1 MIKCNEKR
9 NFQRMPID
17 CDLKYSV
24 VGDIREH
31 RGKVINLSSTGILF
45 SSRQKL
51 EPDSLLTVVLTAPN
65 TPPMHATVKVER
77 VVSNAVLYEVACSIR
92 RKFD

>member
-1 MIKCNEKR
+1 MFRRSEKR
-9 NFQRMPID
+9 GFQRMPID

-31 RGKVINLSSTGILF
+31 RGKVINLSGTGILF
-45 SSRQKL
+45 SSSQKL
-51 EPDSLLTVVLTAPN
+51 EPDSLLTVVLSAPG

-77 VVSNAVLYEVACSIR
+77 VVSNAVFYEVACSIR

>member
-1 MIKCNEKR
+1 MIKRIEQR
-9 NFQRMPID
+9 DFLRMPID

-31 RGKVINLSSTGILF
+31 RGKVINLSNTGILF

-51 EPDSLLTVVLTAPN
+51 EPGNLLTAVLTAPN

-92 RKFD
+92 SKFD

>member
-1 MIKCNEKR
+1 MIKPVEKR
-9 NFQRMPID
+9 DFQRMPID
-17 CDLKYSV
+17 CDLRFSV

-31 RGKVINLSSTGILF
+31 QGKVINLSSTGILF

-51 EPDSLLTVVLTAPN
+51 EPDNLLTVVLTAPN

-92 RKFD
+92 SKFD

>member
-1 MIKCNEKR
+1 MLKRVEKR
-9 NFQRMPID
+9 DFQRMPID

-31 RGKVINLSSTGILF
+31 WGKVINLSGTGILF
-45 SSRQKL
+45 SSSQKL

-65 TPPMHATVKVER
+65 TLPMHATVKVER
-77 VVSNAVLYEVACSIR
+77 VVSNTVLYEVACTIR
-92 RKFD
+92 SKFD

>member
-1 MIKCNEKR
+1 MIKPVEKR
-9 NFQRMPID
+9 DFQRMPID
-17 CDLKYSV
+17 CDLRFSV

-31 RGKVINLSSTGILF
+31 QGKVINLSSTGILF

-51 EPDSLLTVVLTAPN
+51 EPDNLLTVVLTAPN

-77 VVSNAVLYEVACSIR
+77 VVSNVVLYEVACSIR
-92 RKFD
+92 SKFD